1 MTLGLAMCN
10 AGGVGGGT
18 ILTPLLIMF
27 GKFKQTEAVALA
39 NLAILIAAGIRF
51 FRNTNERHPRI
62 SHKLSIDYNLVLIL
76 MPMTLLGTSAGILIN
91 ISFPDAVILI
101 LMTVVFLTA
110 AFITLCKGIQKCK
123 NERKQRKL
131 PSKIGGPNNKSSL
144 NSLSKIETNVGQKS
158 SMFPEREAPPC
169 KSLIM

>member
-1 MTLGLAMCN
+1 MNGTCVHKTAFPLYFEEGMGTGLMTLGLAMCN

-51 FRNTNERHPRI
+51 FRNTNDRHPHI

-91 ISFPDAVILI
+91 
-101 LMTVVFLTA
+101 
-110 AFITLCKGIQKCK
+110 
-123 NERKQRKL
+123 
-131 PSKIGGPNNKSSL
+131 
-144 NSLSKIETNVGQKS
+144 
-158 SMFPEREAPPC
+158 
-169 KSLIM
+169 